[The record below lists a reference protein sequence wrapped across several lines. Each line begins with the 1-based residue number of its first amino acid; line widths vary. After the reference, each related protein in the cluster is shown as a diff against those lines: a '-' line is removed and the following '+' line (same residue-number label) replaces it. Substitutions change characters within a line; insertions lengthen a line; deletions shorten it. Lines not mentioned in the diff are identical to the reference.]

1 MGILVPWWQ
10 AGRRVWREGVWCSS
24 MSGVFPNSLP
34 GLVTLDRLLTHLVVE
49 LPPHLQSGILGCS
62 VNDGINSRIKT

>member
-10 AGRRVWREGVWCSS
+10 AGRRVWCEGVWSSS
-24 MSGVFPNSLP
+24 MSGVFRNSL
-34 GLVTLDRLLTHLVVE
+34 GRLVTLDRLLTHLVVK

-62 VNDGINSRIKT
+62 VN